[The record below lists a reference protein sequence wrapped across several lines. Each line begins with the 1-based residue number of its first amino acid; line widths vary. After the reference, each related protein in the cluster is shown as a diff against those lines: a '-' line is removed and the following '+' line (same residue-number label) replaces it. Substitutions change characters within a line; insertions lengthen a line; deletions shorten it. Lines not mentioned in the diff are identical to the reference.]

1 MSGENTKEKKA
12 LDSILDEA
20 LDELDIESD
29 DEDVKNII
37 QSPRIK
43 TEVSDKYNRNNT
55 QNDSETDLLDASLQD
70 LVKNLSQMS
79 TNMTDT
85 EGAPD
90 VAALEKLISE
100 LQSPQ
105 NTDTSKDRNT
115 TEPNKAKKKDAN
127 QKNSSEADIDEKVEK
142 IINDMSNMDS
152 GMPQMEQMGNEMM
165 ESMMKEFENMG
176 NKEDSEEIVEGMMKQ
191 LISKE
196 IMYEPIKQV
205 TDKFPHWLARKKNS
219 LSDEEYNRYGNQYQY
234 FQRIVHLYENDP
246 DNFPRLMELLQDVQE
261 YGQPPADII
270 KELAPD
276 LDLDEDGMPKMDMG
290 NNLPAMFPGNNECPM
305 M

>member
-43 TEVSDKYNRNNT
+43 TEVSDEYNRNNT

-219 LSDEEYNRYGNQYQY
+219 LSDEEYNR
-234 FQRIVHLYENDP
+234 
-246 DNFPRLMELLQDVQE
+246 
-261 YGQPPADII
+261 
-270 KELAPD
+270 
-276 LDLDEDGMPKMDMG
+276 
-290 NNLPAMFPGNNECPM
+290 
-305 M
+305 